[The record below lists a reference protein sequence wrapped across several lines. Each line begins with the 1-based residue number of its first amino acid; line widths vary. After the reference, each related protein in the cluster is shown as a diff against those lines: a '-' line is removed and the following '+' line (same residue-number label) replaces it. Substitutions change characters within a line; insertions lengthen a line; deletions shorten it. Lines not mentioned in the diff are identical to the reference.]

1 MANPLSRFLVQQPG
15 QVPVQSDVAPSQGLN
30 QQMLNGL
37 QNMVNM
43 FNGSNQKEAVMQAL
57 ASANPQMAE
66 IMQLCN
72 GRNPKEVFV
81 EGCRQRGIDP
91 QYALTIMSRI
101 GIQ

>member
-15 QVPVQSDVAPSQGLN
+15 QMPAQSDSVPVQGLN
-30 QQMLNGL
+30 HQMLNGL

-43 FNGSNQKEAVMQAL
+43 LNGSNNKEAAVQAL
-57 ASANPQMAE
+57 AGVNPQVAE

-72 GRNPKEVFV
+72 GRNPKEVFI

-91 QYALTIMSRI
+91 QYALTIMSQI

>member
-15 QVPVQSDVAPSQGLN
+15 QVPVQSNPLPSQGVD
-30 QQMLNGL
+30 QRMLNDL

-43 FNGSNQKEAVMQAL
+43 FNGSNQKEAVLKTL

-72 GRNPKEVFV
+72 GRNPKEVFI
-81 EGCRQRGIDP
+81 EGCRQKGIDP
-91 QYALTIMSRI
+91 QYALTIMSQI

>member
-1 MANPLSRFLVQQPG
+1 MANPLSKFLVQQPG
-15 QVPVQSDVAPSQGLN
+15 QVPVQSNSFPTQGVN

-43 FNGSNQKEAVMQAL
+43 LNGSNNKEAAVQAL
-57 ASANPQMAE
+57 AGVNPQMAE

-72 GRNPKEVFV
+72 GKNPKEVFI
-81 EGCRQRGIDP
+81 EGCRQRGVDP
-91 QYALTIMSRI
+91 QYALTIMSQI

>member
-15 QVPVQSDVAPSQGLN
+15 QVSVQSDVVPGQGLN

-57 ASANPQMAE
+57 ASANSQMAE

-72 GRNPKEVFV
+72 GRNPKEAFI

>member
-1 MANPLSRFLVQQPG
+1 MANPLSKFLVQQPG
-15 QVPVQSDVAPSQGLN
+15 QMPVQSDPVPAQGLN
-30 QQMLNGL
+30 HQMLNGL

-43 FNGSNQKEAVMQAL
+43 LNGSNNKEAAVQAL
-57 ASANPQMAE
+57 AGVNPQMAE

-72 GRNPKEVFV
+72 GRNPKEVFI

-91 QYALTIMSRI
+91 QYALTIMSQI

>member
-15 QVPVQSDVAPSQGLN
+15 QVPVQSDVAPGQGLN

-43 FNGSNQKEAVMQAL
+43 FNGSNQKEAVMQTL
-57 ASANPQMAE
+57 ASASPQMAE

-72 GRNPKEVFV
+72 GRNPKEVFI

-91 QYALTIMSRI
+91 QYALTIMSQI